1 VYKTVGQK
9 TGSSEMR
16 NTTTELRCEQE
27 WWFCVC
33 EIQNYFGYSQKK
45 RNSEMSI
52 FLLFL
57 LHLKY
62 FRIFTKKEKLRN
74 DNILIIPVA
83 FTIILSIHKKE
94 KIRNVNIFIIP
105 VAFKIILDIH
115 KKEKLRND
123 NIFIIP
129 VVFKIFLDIHKKRE
143 SQKCQ
148 YFYYSCCV

>member
-1 VYKTVGQK
+1 
-9 TGSSEMR
+9 
-16 NTTTELRCEQE
+16 
-27 WWFCVC
+27 
-33 EIQNYFGYSQKK
+33 
-45 RNSEMSI
+45 MSI

-129 VVFKIFLDIHKKRE
+129 VAFTIILYIHKKRKSE
-143 SQKCQ
+143 MSIYLLFLLRLKL
-148 YFYYSCCV
+148 FWIFTKK